1 MRFKYLFAF
10 ALLLLGSL
18 AQARVDF
25 ELRPFNVSEFND
37 FAKLEQ
43 TCTASPTASF
53 WCERLDDDLSLI
65 TTKGADYFFDNSGEI
80 VALFTKQQKG
90 QNIRNYN
97 VDSNQNLVPINAT
110 VPGGAILL
118 NGEYTAP
125 AAPENEWVRLESGE
139 GDYYQ
144 GTFSYSLD
152 GVDVEKELIVRNVAH
167 ITGVTL
173 TATRSGEAGEEGAAE
188 EGSEGEGA
196 VLEPLTVQYAQP
208 GIAKSDPVVKVGH
221 GETFSLNPPADQP
234 FNNPTY
240 ISLQNNNRNTANA
253 IILRPGD
260 VTDTEVAAEFVAPNL
275 ITLQKTLPAEP
286 GASVTLDIQEYGGP
300 NELVRYSQE
309 GFLDLPGLFRPNILG
324 RVSLWVLWA
333 LAQIYSV
340 VGNWGLS
347 IVVLTLVF
355 RALIWPLITTQTKSM
370 YGMQAIQPKIQALQ
384 KKHKDDREKL
394 TQETMKIYKEAG
406 VNPAGGC
413 LPIIVQMPLF
423 IILWRIFANFE
434 FDAGFLW
441 IPDLGQPDPFYI
453 LPILYVAVIFAQ
465 SYFMAQGN
473 PQMLRQQL
481 LMNVVFVFLFLNF
494 PAGVILYYVVSM
506 MVQVFQYWLI
516 RREQP
521 ATPVK
526 ATKA

>member
-1 MRFKYLFAF
+1 MRFKYFFVLV
-10 ALLLLGSL
+10 LLLLGSL

-25 ELRPFNVSEFND
+25 ELRTFNATEFND
-37 FAKLEQ
+37 FSKLEQ

-65 TTKGADYFFDNSGEI
+65 TTKGADYFFDDSGEI

-90 QNIRNYN
+90 QNIKNYN
-97 VDSNQNLVPINAT
+97 VDSNQNLIPISAA
-110 VPGGAILL
+110 VPGGAVLL
-118 NGEYTAP
+118 NGEYTVP
-125 AAPENEWVRLESGE
+125 DAPEAEWVRLESGE

-144 GTFSYSLD
+144 GNFTYSLD
-152 GVDVEKELIVRNVAH
+152 GVDVEKQLIVRNIAH
-167 ITGVTL
+167 VTGVTL
-173 TATRSGEAGEEGAAE
+173 TATRSGEGSEEG
-188 EGSEGEGA
+188 
-196 VLEPLTVQYAQP
+196 LEPLTVQYAQP
-208 GIAKSDPVVKVGH
+208 GIAKTSDPVVKIGH
-221 GETFSLNPPADQP
+221 GDTFSLNPPADQP

-240 ISLQNNNRNTANA
+240 ISIQNNNRNTANA
-253 IILRPGD
+253 LILRSAN
-260 VTDTEVAAEFVAPNL
+260 VTDTETAAEFVAPNL
-275 ITLQKTLPAEP
+275 ITLQKTLPAEA
-286 GASVTLDIQEYGGP
+286 GASVTLNIEEYGGQ

-309 GFLDLPGLFRPNILG
+309 GYLDLPGLFRPNILG

-347 IVVLTLVF
+347 IVVLTLGF
-355 RALIWPLITTQTKSM
+355 RVLIWPLITTQTKSM

-434 FDAGFLW
+434 FNAGFLW

-465 SYFMAQGN
+465 SYFMSQGN

-481 LMNVVFVFLFLNF
+481 LMNVVFVFLFLSF

-516 RREQP
+516 RRDQP
-521 ATPVK
+521 AVPVK
-526 ATKA
+526 AT

>member
-1 MRFKYLFAF
+1 MRFKYLFPLV
-10 ALLLLGSL
+10 LLLLGSL

-25 ELRPFNVSEFND
+25 ELKPFNVSEFND
-37 FAKLEQ
+37 FNKLEQ

-53 WCERLDDDLSLI
+53 WCDRLDTELSLI
-65 TTKGADYFFDNSGEI
+65 TTKGADYFFDDSGEI

-97 VDSNQNLVPINAT
+97 VDSGQNLIPINAA
-110 VPGGAILL
+110 VPGGAVLL
-118 NGEYTAP
+118 DGEYTVPEAP
-125 AAPENEWVRLESGE
+125 TAEWTRLESGE

-144 GTFSYSLD
+144 GTFSYTLGD
-152 GVDVEKELIVRNVAH
+152 IEVEKELITRNVAH
-167 ITGVTL
+167 VTGVTL
-173 TATRSGEAGEEGAAE
+173 TATRTGAASEEGETA
-188 EGSEGEGA
+188 G
-196 VLEPLTVQYAQP
+196 LEPITVQYAQP
-208 GIAKSDPVVKVGH
+208 GIAKSSPVVKVGH
-221 GETFSLNPPADQP
+221 GDTFSLNPPADQP

-253 IILRPGD
+253 IILRPGN
-260 VTDTEVAAEFVAPNL
+260 VADTELAAEFVAPNL

-286 GASVTLDIQEYGGP
+286 GASTTLNIQEYGGP

-309 GFLDLPGLFRPNILG
+309 GYLDLPGLFKPNILG

-434 FDAGFLW
+434 FNAGFLW

-465 SYFMAQGN
+465 SYFMSQGN

-481 LMNVVFVFLFLNF
+481 LMNVVFVFLFLSF

-516 RREQP
+516 RRDQP

-526 ATKA
+526 AT